1 MVDLALDVDW
11 LLICIRFRLV
21 NIGKDLLNFNKI

>member
-11 LLICIRFRLV
+11 LLIWIRFRLV
-21 NIGKDLLNFNKI
+21 NISKDLLNFK

>member
-11 LLICIRFRLV
+11 LLIWIRFRLV
-21 NIGKDLLNFNKI
+21 NIGKDLLNFK

>member
-11 LLICIRFRLV
+11 LLIWIRSRLV
-21 NIGKDLLNFNKI
+21 NIGKDLLNFK